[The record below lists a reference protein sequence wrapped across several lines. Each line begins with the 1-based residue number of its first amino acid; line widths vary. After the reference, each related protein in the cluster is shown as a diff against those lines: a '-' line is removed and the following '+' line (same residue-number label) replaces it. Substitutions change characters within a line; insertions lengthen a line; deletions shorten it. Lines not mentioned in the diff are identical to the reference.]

1 MGRLCTGGSSEIGPK
16 GRVSDDRER
25 SECSMVTGSAW
36 GIMAT
41 DFWGLLGVDVVF
53 KCSMV
58 TGSAWG
64 IMAAYFWGLLG
75 VDGCIQMFGGVRTGL
90 LLCVFPLFAYHN

>member
-1 MGRLCTGGSSEIGPK
+1 MGRLCTGRSSEIGPK

-25 SECSMVTGSAW
+25 S
-36 GIMAT
+36 
-41 DFWGLLGVDVVF
+41 

-58 TGSAWG
+58 TGSAWR
-64 IMAAYFWGLLG
+64 IMATYFWGLLE

-90 LLCVFPLFAYHN
+90 LLCVFPLLYNDVIVNIYIQLDWEQVFTTY

>member
-25 SECSMVTGSAW
+25 SKCSMVTGSAW

-41 DFWGLLGVDVVF
+41 
-53 KCSMV
+53 
-58 TGSAWG
+58 
-64 IMAAYFWGLLG
+64 YFWGLLG
-75 VDGCIQMFGGVRTGL
+75 VNGCIQ
-90 LLCVFPLFAYHN
+90 VFNGDRWCMGDHGYIFLGTPWS